1 MVRTLADVCSLPR
14 VRTPA
19 RLLLIAIALA
29 ACEPGGN
36 PSPSPTPLAS
46 DQTLSFPITQD
57 LADFDPA
64 LISSPADVDI
74 LRNVFSGLY
83 RFDDQLHEV
92 PDLADGQPAISA
104 DGLEYT
110 FKLRAGAR
118 FSNGDPITATDVQY
132 SWNRAARRQGD
143 YASLFSLI
151 AGYPAVASGR
161 AAAMSGLSVI
171 DAQRL
176 QVTLLKPASYFLTEV
191 TLWPFWVVDRNV
203 ISSAGEDSW
212 VNQASTLI
220 GSGPFRMSARTP
232 GQSIDFEPVPDWYG
246 GKTGALKHVHV
257 QVLADQA
264 TQVNHYESGVF
275 SLIGYGRQSLP
286 SAQATRYAAD
296 PKLSKELALVP
307 LGVTYWVG
315 FNIKT
320 GLFAG
325 VDGGRA
331 ARHAFSQAV
340 DRKALEQAVCNL
352 KTSCVEATG
361 GVISKGLA
369 GYLGDA
375 ADHNVKF
382 DAQAAKTEYQSWDP
396 TGVKVKGLA
405 YVYDSDPFNKAVCAN
420 LRLQWKNN
428 LGVDVACRELDRKTF
443 FDQRNTRCAYPLFRQ
458 SWAADY
464 DHPQNWFDYLFVS
477 GAPSSGSCYSNPA
490 FDSAIGGAD
499 RAAPASPLAPY
510 LEAGQTLVNDSII
523 GALLYGVQQYLV
535 QPYVI
540 GAGGNAL
547 YDNDWRSVRILAH

>member
-1 MVRTLADVCSLPR
+1 MREGLALLTAVVC
-14 VRTPA
+14 
-19 RLLLIAIALA
+19 LLG
-29 ACEPGGN
+29 CEPGGN

-46 DQTLSFPITQD
+46 DQTLSFPIAQD
-57 LADFDPA
+57 VADFDPA

-92 PDLADGQPAISA
+92 PNLADGQPTISA

-118 FSNGDPITATDVQY
+118 FSNGDPLTATDVQY

-143 YASLFSLI
+143 YASLFALI
-151 AGYPAVASGR
+151 AGYPPVASGR
-161 AAAMSGLSVI
+161 SASMSGLSVI
-171 DAQRL
+171 DAQTL
-176 QVTLLKPASYFLTEV
+176 KVTLLKPASYFLTV
-191 TLWPFWVVDRNV
+191 ITLWPFWVVDRNV
-203 ISSAGEDSW
+203 ISAAGEDSW
-212 VNQASTLI
+212 FNQPSSLI

-232 GQSIDFEPVPDWYG
+232 GQSMDFEPVADWFG

-257 QVLADQA
+257 QVVADQA
-264 TQVNHYESGVF
+264 TQVNQYESGVF

-286 SAQATRYAAD
+286 PAQATRYAAD
-296 PKLSKELALVP
+296 PKLSKELALIP
-307 LGVTYWVG
+307 LGVTYWIG
-315 FNIKT
+315 FNLKT

-331 ARHAFSQAV
+331 ARHAFSQAI
-340 DRKALEQAVCNL
+340 DRKALEEAVCNL
-352 KTSCVEATG
+352 NTSCVEATG

-369 GYLGDA
+369 GYLGDG
-375 ADHNVKF
+375 ADHNVNF
-382 DAQAAKTEYQSWDP
+382 DAQAARAEYQAWDP
-396 TGVKVKGLA
+396 TGAKVKGLA

-428 LGVDVACRELDRKTF
+428 LGVDVRCAEIDRKSF
-443 FDQRNTRCAYPLFRQ
+443 FDQRNGRCAYPLFRQ

-477 GAPSSGSCYSNPA
+477 GAPSSGSCYSNA
-490 FDSAIGGAD
+490 SFDSTVGGAD
-499 RAAPASPLAPY
+499 RAAAGSSLAPY
-510 LEAGQTLVNDSII
+510 QQAGQTLVNDSIF

-535 QPYVI
+535 HPYVK